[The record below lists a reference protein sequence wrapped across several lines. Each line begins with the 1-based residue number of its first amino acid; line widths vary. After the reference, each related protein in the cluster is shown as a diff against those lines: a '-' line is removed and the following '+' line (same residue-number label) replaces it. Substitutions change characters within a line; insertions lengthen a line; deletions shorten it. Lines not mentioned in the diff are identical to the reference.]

1 MGDGVAVDKT
11 EPEAVDT
18 ADDNPEDLE
27 VDEAVLVEAAARC
40 LTEMVGRIAL
50 EGCQASMFSSRN
62 VRGSPERR
70 QSAYTRPLRIRLIS
84 IRRWVSLPV

>member
-1 MGDGVAVDKT
+1 MGDGLAVDKA
-11 EPEAVDT
+11 ELEGVDT
-18 ADDNPEDLE
+18 ADGAPEDLDA
-27 VDEAVLVEAAARC
+27 DEALMVEAAASC

-50 EGCQASMFSSRN
+50 EGCQANMFSSRN

-84 IRRWVSLPV
+84 IRR